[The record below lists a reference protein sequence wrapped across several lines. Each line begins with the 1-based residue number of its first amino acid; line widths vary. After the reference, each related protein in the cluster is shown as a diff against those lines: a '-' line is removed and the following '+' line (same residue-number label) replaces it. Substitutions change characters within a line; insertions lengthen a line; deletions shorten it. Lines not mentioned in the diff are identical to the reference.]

1 MCSSDLTVELVN
13 GPLQSINRVTKSV
26 EDLTTKITETT
37 SNFID
42 KNQAAM
48 KAAGAILT
56 AAKLRKKGKKK
67 SKRKAQTRTV
77 DDDEEF

>member
-1 MCSSDLTVELVN
+1 
-13 GPLQSINRVTKSV
+13 
-26 EDLTTKITETT
+26 
-37 SNFID
+37 
-42 KNQAAM
+42 M